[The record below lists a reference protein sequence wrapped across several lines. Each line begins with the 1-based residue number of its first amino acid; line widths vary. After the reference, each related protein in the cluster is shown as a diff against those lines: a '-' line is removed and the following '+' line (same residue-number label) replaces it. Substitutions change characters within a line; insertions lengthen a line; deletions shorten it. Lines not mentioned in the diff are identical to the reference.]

1 MKPLRRRIA
10 KDLHEKLLLLFAG
23 ILLYLLIDC
32 WSQVWALTSWVLNIL
47 TPFFVGIGLAYLLDI
62 PVRAL
67 ESHGVKKRGVA
78 VLISMVLVLGLLVL
92 LITQMVPS
100 LVESVQLLLKNLP
113 YYYDSATAVVRRISI
128 KMGLPDNSILLEMAR
143 YREQITDVS
152 RLILSA
158 VWEITSHIELLIGY
172 SRAVGNGIVQA
183 FTSIAFAVY
192 MLLDKQ
198 KLLVQARKLAWCFL
212 SRRQVRKLFNLCEV
226 ANSMCKGFFE
236 GKCIDSM
243 VMGVLTLIVMSL
255 LGLPFVGLISLVVAI
270 TNIVPIVGPIVGAV
284 VGFLLVVL
292 ENTAQGYEFLIMI
305 LVLQQLDGKVIGPH
319 ILGDRVGLPTM
330 WVLAALMVGGA
341 VGGALGMVLGV
352 PLLATVFA
360 LVRELMNRN
369 TNVYHASRIAV
380 RLVDEPDEPEPASEP
395 AREEIK

>member
-10 KDLHEKLLLLFAG
+10 KDFHEKLLLLLAG

-32 WSQVWALTSWVLNIL
+32 WSQVWALTSWVLNVL

-92 LITQMVPS
+92 LITQMAPS

-128 KMGLPDNSILLEMAR
+128 KLGLPDNSILLEMAR

-198 KLLVQARKLAWCFL
+198 KLLGQARKLAWCFL
-212 SRRQVRKLFNLCEV
+212 NRRQVRKLFNLCEV

-243 VMGVLTLIVMSL
+243 VMGVLKYFQCT
-255 LGLPFVGLISLVVAI
+255 FEK
-270 TNIVPIVGPIVGAV
+270 TDN
-284 VGFLLVVL
+284 
-292 ENTAQGYEFLIMI
+292 
-305 LVLQQLDGKVIGPH
+305 
-319 ILGDRVGLPTM
+319 
-330 WVLAALMVGGA
+330 
-341 VGGALGMVLGV
+341 
-352 PLLATVFA
+352 
-360 LVRELMNRN
+360 
-369 TNVYHASRIAV
+369 
-380 RLVDEPDEPEPASEP
+380 
-395 AREEIK
+395 